1 MAHLLFF
8 LKLYRNIHRF
18 FQRNPLHFCQTFR
31 LTLYNVKGITFK
43 LFDYSCRQCRT
54 HSLNSTRCKIPFHCR
69 FIFRLLYSIRCHPIL
84 RTMGRMIYIFAFRTN
99 ILALVDIMKISHED
113 FVPVGRFNFH
123 YGISIFLIMKA
134 NMTNISFQMSHLK
147 SPTLYQDTQ
156 CTGLYQSQLL
166 SLGHRLSLL

>member
-43 LFDYSCRQCRT
+43 LFDYSCRQCRA

-99 ILALVDIMKISHED
+99 ILAFVDIMKISHED
-113 FVPVGRFNFH
+113 FVPVGRF
-123 YGISIFLIMKA
+123 ISITVYPF
-134 NMTNISFQMSHLK
+134 S
-147 SPTLYQDTQ
+147 
-156 CTGLYQSQLL
+156 
-166 SLGHRLSLL
+166 SL